1 MKQTQAIRSF
11 FLPRQPFPENQRLT
25 AHALSCPEAQAGR
38 SSKIILSGAVMPLAR
53 IFTLHPEHA
62 NALAQ
67 QLESHGYKVEFAPPG
82 ADPLTGADLLVN
94 FDVCPHD
101 AALERGLELAE
112 DLHCDIAVDHGFE
125 AEPSAAAAATAAVPA
140 MAEPE
145 PELAEE
151 PSVAAHYSQQ
161 ESISPAASQ
170 HFSSDTEIPV
180 VDSAARSAPEQ
191 MISAQ
196 SPEAL
201 PSQAAPAEDVPQ
213 TNGRFANMLAKNAA
227 KALVTARTRAADA
240 WDSARQFGQEY
251 KQKLDLTRAEK
262 SAIRQQRLLELENR
276 KILAQQHAREL
287 HAARQSASQRL
298 QELLRERGEAADHA
312 QVSAPTPIPPAVPA
326 PQSNRVLASA
336 GFLRTRLIMLLG
348 RRYSPQTE
356 AIITGVAAVTALFTV
371 GLVLASFHPRAA
383 LSNSLDQPTAHANGV
398 TVQTGGV
405 TLRPAAAQPPAAVHP
420 AAAPVAVPPKASPVH
435 RAQNSAENFG
445 SDVTVRNLRP
455 KRAATSSDV
464 TVRHVKAQA
473 RPAAVKLQPQ
483 DGIKHISDLD
493 N

>member
-1 MKQTQAIRSF
+1 
-11 FLPRQPFPENQRLT
+11 
-25 AHALSCPEAQAGR
+25 
-38 SSKIILSGAVMPLAR
+38 MPLAR

-62 NALAQ
+62 NALAR
-67 QLESHGYKVEFAPPG
+67 QLESHGYKVEFAAPG

-101 AALERGLELAE
+101 AALERAVELAE
-112 DLHCDIAVDHGFE
+112 DLRCDIAVDHGFE
-125 AEPSAAAAATAAVPA
+125 AEPAATAAAVAAAPA
-140 MAEPE
+140 IAEPE
-145 PELAEE
+145 PEPELTEE
-151 PSVAAHYSQQ
+151 PSVAVHYSAQ
-161 ESISPAASQ
+161 ESISPAAEQ
-170 HFSSDTEIPV
+170 HFSPNEEIPV
-180 VDSAARSAPEQ
+180 VDSAARSAPEE

-196 SPEAL
+196 SPETL
-201 PSQAAPAEDVPQ
+201 PSQASPAEVARQ
-213 TNGRFANMLAKNAA
+213 TNGRLANMLAHNAA

-262 SAIRQQRLLELENR
+262 NAIRQQRLLELENQ
-276 KILAQQHAREL
+276 KILAQQRAREL
-287 HAARQSASQRL
+287 DAARQSASQRL
-298 QELLRERGEAADHA
+298 QQLLRERGEAADQA
-312 QVSAPTPIPPAVPA
+312 QPSPPAPVTANVSAPL
-326 PQSNRVLASA
+326 SSRVRASS

-356 AIITGVAAVTALFTV
+356 AIITGVAAVTALFAV
-371 GLVLASFHPRAA
+371 GLVVASFHPRAA
-383 LSNSLDQPTAHANGV
+383 LSNSLDQPNVHANGV

-405 TLRPAAAQPPAAVHP
+405 TLRPAATQPPATVRP
-420 AAAPVAVPPKASPVH
+420 AAVPVAVPPKASPVH
-435 RAQNSAENFG
+435 RAQAGSETSFG
-445 SDVTVRNLRP
+445 SDVTVKNLRP

>member
-1 MKQTQAIRSF
+1 
-11 FLPRQPFPENQRLT
+11 
-25 AHALSCPEAQAGR
+25 
-38 SSKIILSGAVMPLAR
+38 MPLAR

-101 AALERGLELAE
+101 AALERALELAE
-112 DLHCDIAVDHGFE
+112 DLHCDIAVERGFE
-125 AEPSAAAAATAAVPA
+125 KEPAAAAAAVAPA
-140 MAEPE
+140 IAEPE

-151 PSVAAHYSQQ
+151 PRVAAHYS
-161 ESISPAASQ
+161 ERASISPAASQ
-170 HFSSDTEIPV
+170 HFSFDAEIPV

-196 SPEAL
+196 SPETL
-201 PSQAAPAEDVPQ
+201 PSQAPPAEVPPQ
-213 TNGRFANMLAKNAA
+213 TNGRFANMLAQNAA
-227 KALVTARTRAADA
+227 KALVTARTRAVDA

-262 SAIRQQRLLELENR
+262 SAIRQQRLLELENQ
-276 KILAQQHAREL
+276 KILAQERAREL
-287 HAARQSASQRL
+287 DAARQSASQRL
-298 QELLRERGEAADHA
+298 QQLLRERGEAADHA
-312 QVSAPTPIPPAVPA
+312 QVSAPTPVAATVPTTVPA
-326 PQSNRVLASA
+326 PFSSRVRASS

-356 AIITGVAAVTALFTV
+356 AIITGVAAVTALFAV
-371 GLVLASFHPRAA
+371 GLVVASFHPRAA
-383 LSNSLDQPTAHANGV
+383 LSNSLDQPAAHANGV

-405 TLRPAAAQPPAAVHP
+405 TLRPAAAQPPAAVRP
-420 AAAPVAVPPKASPVH
+420 AAAPVAVPPKASPIH
-435 RAQNSAENFG
+435 RAQSGTENFG

-464 TVRHVKAQA
+464 TVRRVRPQA

>member
-1 MKQTQAIRSF
+1 
-11 FLPRQPFPENQRLT
+11 
-25 AHALSCPEAQAGR
+25 
-38 SSKIILSGAVMPLAR
+38 MPLAR

-101 AALERGLELAE
+101 AALERAVELAE

-125 AEPSAAAAATAAVPA
+125 AEPAAAAAAPVRAI
-140 MAEPE
+140 AEPE
-145 PELAEE
+145 PELAEA
-151 PSVAAHYSQQ
+151 PSMVARYSEQ
-161 ESISPAASQ
+161 ESISPAASH
-170 HFSSDTEIPV
+170 HFSSDEETPV

-191 MISAQ
+191 MIPAQ
-196 SPEAL
+196 SPETL
-201 PSQAAPAEDVPQ
+201 PSQAAPAEVVPQ
-213 TNGRFANMLAKNAA
+213 TNGRFAQTLAQNAA

-251 KQKLDLTRAEK
+251 KQKLDLSRAEK
-262 SAIRQQRLLELENR
+262 SAIRQQRLLELENQ
-276 KILAQQHAREL
+276 KILAQERAREL

-298 QELLRERGEAADHA
+298 QELLRERGEAADNT
-312 QVSAPTPIPPAVPA
+312 QVNAPTPVPMSV
-326 PQSNRVLASA
+326 PTPMSSRVRASA

-356 AIITGVAAVTALFTV
+356 AIITGVAAVTALFVV

-383 LSNSLDQPTAHANGV
+383 LSNSLDQTAPKANGV

-405 TLRPAAAQPPAAVHP
+405 TLKPAAAQPPAALRP

-435 RAQNSAENFG
+435 RAQNGTETFG
-445 SDVTVRNLRP
+445 SDVTVRNVRP

-464 TVRHVKAQA
+464 TVRRVRTQA